1 MLRRPPPP
9 PQRLPPFRLHYPTH
23 AGNMLSS
30 IPPPYEMAFPPPQ
43 PRRKTTSPIAFA
55 AVMLLTACAIVG
67 SGLWGWRRWSNT
79 RAREKQLAAMRSE
92 KAAETHALLSKAHD
106 GFPLGLSEESAC
118 TDGDVPPGTRAP
130 LLSFSQLRAGHPTS
144 PAEAL
149 LRPTSFEVTRDTA
162 LEGPVVA
169 VLMTNEAS
177 VQPGSYDGWI
187 VLFDRKATPLCRA
200 HVVAKADG
208 GSFVDLKN
216 QLRGRVRAAGLRL
229 SPNLALEL

>member
-43 PRRKTTSPIAFA
+43 PRRKKTSPLAFA
-55 AVMLLTACAIVG
+55 AVMFLTACAVAG
-67 SGLWGWRRWSNT
+67 TGLWGWRRWSNAK
-79 RAREKQLAAMRSE
+79 ARERQLATIRNE
-92 KAAETHALLSKAHD
+92 KAAETQALLSKVHD
-106 GFPLGLSEESAC
+106 GFPLGLSAERAC
-118 TDGDVPPGTRAP
+118 DEGQVAQGTRAP

-169 VLMTNEAS
+169 VLMTNEAT
-177 VQPGSYDGWI
+177 VQPGSYDGWL
-187 VLFDRKATPLCRA
+187 VLFDRNAAPLCHA
-200 HVVAKADG
+200 HVAAKAEG

-216 QLRGRVRAAGLRL
+216 QLRGAVRAAGLRL